1 MRLRAWRKQDARRP
15 GAILHDLIVVHAGR
29 VVVLQRMER
38 RSRRSLH
45 VSR

>member
-1 MRLRAWRKQDARRP
+1 
-15 GAILHDLIVVHAGR
+15 VHAGR